1 MASKRH
7 EAKIRQIT
15 LDFGQNLV
23 LILTLLATFE
33 KSKHI
38 WLKDFPGELCHK
50 SAMDWQP
57 ITK

>member
-7 EAKIRQIT
+7 EAYIHQIAFN
-15 LDFGQNLV
+15 FGQNLV
-23 LILTLLATFE
+23 LILKLLATFE

-38 WLKDFPGELCHK
+38 WLRDFPGELCHK